1 MKLKI
6 DPEFEKL
13 KPPATDAQLRVLES
27 LLLRDGCRD
36 AIVVWNGIILD
47 GTLRYR
53 ICERL
58 NIPFH
63 IYTEQLDSRENA
75 MLWIINNEL
84 GRRHVGGFSAIESL
98 LKLKGSL
105 EKHAKLR
112 GSKQEAA
119 DNTDLLR
126 SSGKTYD
133 KLGKIMGVGKI
144 KIYQAGYIA
153 QHGTLEQ
160 IARARAGGAEN
171 TVTGIYKEI
180 REAEHNGNQ
189 N

>member
-36 AIVVWNGIILD
+36 DIVVWNGIILD

-84 GRRHVGGFSAIESL
+84 GRRHVGGFSALESL
-98 LKLKGSL
+98 LKLKSSL

-112 GSKQEAA
+112 NSKKETA
-119 DNTDLLR
+119 DYASLLR
-126 SSGKTYD
+126 SPGTTDD
-133 KLGKIMGVGKI
+133 KLGKIMGVGKK
-144 KIYQAGYIA
+144 KIYLAGYIT

-160 IARARAGGAEN
+160 ITRARIGGSEN
-171 TVTGIYKEI
+171 TMQKIYKEI